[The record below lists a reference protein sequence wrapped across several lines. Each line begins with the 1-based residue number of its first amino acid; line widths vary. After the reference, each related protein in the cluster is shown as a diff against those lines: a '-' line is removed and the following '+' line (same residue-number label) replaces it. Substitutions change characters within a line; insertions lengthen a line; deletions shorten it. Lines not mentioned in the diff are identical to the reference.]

1 MPFKTTGSIVHSL
14 TSSVRKLVNDLTG
27 LKLGKRV
34 SNVTAGTLKHL
45 GSFSK
50 KIPLAGGVFAYVFK
64 HSGKGVTIIL
74 TSADGLVSK
83 TGKVVNSVVKG
94 ASDIAVYSLNTVSHT
109 IGISTKKRRKGKG
122 KKGRKSRRG
131 GSKSRKRRRTRRR
144 R

>member
-1 MPFKTTGSIVHSL
+1 MPFKTTGSIVHTL
-14 TSSVRKLVNDLTG
+14 TSSVRKLVKDLTG

-45 GSFSK
+45 GTFSK

-64 HSGKGVTIIL
+64 HSGKGVTIVL

-83 TGKVVNSVVKG
+83 TGRVVNSVVKG
-94 ASDIAVYSLNTVSHT
+94 ASDIAVYSLDTVSNT
-109 IGISTKKRRKGKG
+109 IGISTKKRRKG

-131 GSKSRKRRRTRRR
+131 GSKSRRRRRTRRR

>member
-14 TSSVRKLVNDLTG
+14 TSSVRKLVSDLTG

-83 TGKVVNSVVKG
+83 TGRVVNSVVKG
-94 ASDIAVYSLNTVSHT
+94 ASDIAVYSLDTVSHT

-131 GSKSRKRRRTRRR
+131 GSKSRRRRRTKRRR
-144 R
+144 

>member
-1 MPFKTTGSIVHSL
+1 MPFKTTGSIVHTL
-14 TSSVRKLVNDLTG
+14 TSSVRKLVKDLTG

-45 GSFSK
+45 GTFSK

-64 HSGKGVTIIL
+64 HSGKGVTIVL

-83 TGKVVNSVVKG
+83 TGRVVNSVVKG
-94 ASDIAVYSLNTVSHT
+94 ASDIAVYSLDTVSNT
-109 IGISTKKRRKGKG
+109 IGISTKKRRKG

-131 GSKSRKRRRTRRR
+131 GSKSRRSRRTSRRR
-144 R
+144 

>member
-109 IGISTKKRRKGKG
+109 IGISNKKRRKGKG

>member
-1 MPFKTTGSIVHSL
+1 MPFKTTGSIVHTL
-14 TSSVRKLVNDLTG
+14 TSSVRKLVKDLTG
-27 LKLGKRV
+27 LKLGTRV
-34 SNVTAGTLKHL
+34 SKLTSGTLKHL
-45 GSFSK
+45 GTFSK

-83 TGKVVNSVVKG
+83 TGKIVNSVVKG
-94 ASDIAVYSLNTVSHT
+94 ASDIAVYSLNTVSYT
-109 IGISTKKRRKGKG
+109 IGISTKKRRHG

-131 GSKSRKRRRTRRR
+131 GSKSRRRRRTRRR

>member
-74 TSADGLVSK
+74 TSADDLVSK
-83 TGKVVNSVVKG
+83 SGRVVNSVVKG

>member
-94 ASDIAVYSLNTVSHT
+94 ASDIAVYSLDTVSHT

>member
-1 MPFKTTGSIVHSL
+1 MPFKTTGSIVHTL
-14 TSSVRKLVNDLTG
+14 TSSVRKLVKDLTG
-27 LKLGKRV
+27 LKLGTRV
-34 SNVTAGTLKHL
+34 SKLTSGTLKHL
-45 GSFSK
+45 GTFSK

-94 ASDIAVYSLNTVSHT
+94 ASDIAVYSLNTVSNT
-109 IGISTKKRRKGKG
+109 IGISTKKRRHGKG
-122 KKGRKSRRG
+122 RRYRKSRRG
-131 GSKSRKRRRTRRR
+131 GSKSRRRRRTRRR

>member
-1 MPFKTTGSIVHSL
+1 MPFKTTGSIVHTL
-14 TSSVRKLVNDLTG
+14 TSSVRKLVKDLTG

-34 SNVTAGTLKHL
+34 SKLTSGTLKHL
-45 GSFSK
+45 GTFSK

-64 HSGKGVTIIL
+64 HSSKGVTIVL

-83 TGKVVNSVVKG
+83 TGRVVNSVVKG

-109 IGISTKKRRKGKG
+109 IGISTKKRRKGK
-122 KKGRKSRRG
+122 KGRKSRRG
-131 GSKSRKRRRTRRR
+131 GSKSRRRRRTRRR